1 MNTLKTILS
10 VLLLTLAIPAQSQ
23 TVDEILSNYFE
34 NVGGLENLKN
44 LQGIKMKAK
53 VTQQGMEIPLEIT
66 QLKDGRQ
73 MTVISFQGQ
82 EIKQGVYDGEV
93 LWSTNFMTMKAEK
106 SDAETTENFKLN
118 TNDFPDSFVDYKEK
132 GYTAEYIG
140 TETFDGTETYKIKLI
155 KEPVTVDGNSEE
167 DISFYFFET
176 ENYVPIAMQSEVK
189 TGQMK
194 GMTQE
199 VTMSDYQEVDGLYF
213 AFSMTQGI
221 KDGQSQP
228 VIIESIELNPEVND
242 EAFAFPE
249 EMATEESKE

>member
-1 MNTLKTILS
+1 MNALKTILA
-10 VLLLTLAIPAQSQ
+10 VLLLTLTLPSQSQ
-23 TVDEILSNYFE
+23 TVDEILTNYFE

-73 MTVISFQGQ
+73 MTVIKFQGQ
-82 EIKQGVYDGEV
+82 EIKQGVFDGEV

-106 SDAETTENFKLN
+106 SDAEATENFKLN

-132 GYTAEYIG
+132 GYTAEFLG

-155 KEPVTVDGNSEE
+155 KEPLTVDGKSEE
-167 DISFYFFET
+167 DISFYYFET
-176 ENYVPIAMQSEVK
+176 ENYVPIAMQSAVK
-189 TGQMK
+189 FGQMK

-213 AFSMTQGI
+213 AFAMTQGI

-228 VIIESIELNPEVND
+228 FTIESIELNPEVND

-249 EMATEESKE
+249 EIATEESKE